1 MGVSGDMMD
10 VGQLA
15 AYLQR
20 DVREVGKLASRGH
33 LPGHK
38 VGGRWR
44 FARAEINYWIET
56 QIPGFSEE
64 QLANLEEAHGRGGQ
78 EPLVTGLL
86 PEACVAAPL
95 AASTRASVLR
105 ELVALAEQSWQVYD
119 PEAVLEAVR
128 QREELGS
135 TALPS
140 GGAIPHPRRPLPGAL
155 GESVLAFA
163 RTPSGIPFGAPQGGL
178 TDIFFLVCCRDDRT
192 HLRVLARLT
201 RLFQR
206 PNFLDALRAA
216 ETPAEAYGRILS
228 AEAQL
233 FASDN

>member
-10 VGQLA
+10 VEQLA

-20 DVREVGKLASRGH
+20 DAREVGKLASRGH

-38 VGGRWR
+38 VGGQWR

-56 QIPGFSEE
+56 QIPGLTEA
-64 QLANLEEAHGRGGQ
+64 QLTNLEEAQGRGGQ

-95 AASTRASVLR
+95 AASTRASVLK

-140 GGAIPHPRRPLPGAL
+140 GVAIPHPRRPLPGAL

-163 RTPSGIPFGAPQGGL
+163 RTASGIPFGTPQGGL
-178 TDIFFLVCCRDDRT
+178 TDTFFLVCCRDERT

-201 RLFQR
+201 RLLLR
-206 PNFLDALRAA
+206 PEFLDGLR
-216 ETPAEAYGRILS
+216 S
-228 AEAQL
+228 AEGSGEAREVITTAERQL
-233 FASDN
+233 LES